1 MVHIRLSSLTGLPK
15 LLGVTCNNTS
25 NNDRMIERMADLIP
39 GFGGQMT
46 RVRCFAH
53 VLNLVAK
60 SLISQFDVPSESEA
74 KEAAIDEEELREL
87 RELAE
92 GSEIEEQITD
102 AQFAAQAGEDGDN
115 ADDVDDEVDPMK
127 DLSPEQR
134 ARFERDV
141 LPVKLLL
148 AKVRLTVTK

>member
-1 MVHIRLSSLTGLPK
+1 
-15 LLGVTCNNTS
+15 
-25 NNDRMIERMADLIP
+25 
-39 GFGGQMT
+39 MT
-46 RVRCFAH
+46 QVRCFAH

-115 ADDVDDEVDPMK
+115 ADHADDEVDPMK

-134 ARFERDV
+134 ARFEHDV

>member
-1 MVHIRLSSLTGLPK
+1 MVYIRLSSLTGLAK

-25 NNDRMIERMADLIP
+25 NNDQMIERMADLIP

-53 VLNLVAK
+53 ILNFIAK
-60 SLISQFDVPSESEA
+60 SLILQFDVPSESEA
-74 KEAAIDEEELREL
+74 KEAAIDKEEL

-102 AQFAAQAGEDGDN
+102 AQFATQAGKDGDN
-115 ADDVDDEVDPMK
+115 TGNVDDEVDPMK
-127 DLSPEQR
+127 DLSLEQR
-134 ARFERDV
+134 VRFKRDI